1 MISAILQQKI
11 VDYLK
16 PYKPTRV
23 GIFGS
28 YARNQQRQDSDLDI
42 LVNFEK
48 TVNLLDFVGI
58 EMDLTDILGI
68 KVDLV
73 SEKSILPA
81 MRPYIEKDLHIL
93 L

>member
-1 MISAILQQKI
+1 MLPSIQQQKI
-11 VDYLK
+11 LDYLK
-16 PYKPTRV
+16 PYNPTRV

-28 YARNQQRQDSDLDI
+28 YARNQQRKDSDLDI

-48 TVNLLDFVGI
+48 TINLLDFIGI
-58 EMDLTDILGI
+58 ELDLSDLLGI

-73 SEKSILPA
+73 SEKSILPSL
-81 MRPYIEKDLHIL
+81 RPYIEKDLHIL